1 MTDRDPMILP
11 GMFGRKFIIFSIV
24 VIAATALAVT
34 FFDNTNDEDMDLM
47 NPYQHMQKEQGP
59 YRAVNPVVPGTAV
72 DTADTMTAE

>member
-1 MTDRDPMILP
+1 MLLP

-34 FFDNTNDEDMDLM
+34 FFDNTNDEDLDLM

-59 YRAVNPVVPGTAV
+59 YRAVNPVVPDTAV
-72 DTADTMTAE
+72 ATADTMTAE